1 MVVLKSFLRKG
12 ENFMSFILIVIGM
25 ILLIKCADLFV
36 DGCSNVAKAL
46 GIPSLIIGLTIVAF
60 GTSAPEAA
68 VSVTA
73 AIQGANDISLGN
85 VVGSNICN
93 LLLVLGISSLGG
105 CLTAKRKIIT
115 RDFVYSIFASIV
127 MFILS
132 FKFFRDGGTKG
143 IIDQTAGL
151 LLLCFLGIYL
161 YALIGDAV
169 KSARAKE
176 EKMSFHFGDI
186 IRIIIGIVGI
196 IIGGQLVVN
205 NAVKIAEMLHVSQ
218 NVIALTIVAIG
229 TSLPELVTSLVA
241 AKKGESDIAIGNVVG
256 SNIFNI
262 FFILGISSVISPIT
276 YGIESYIDIII
287 MLVASIGVYLLTLKN
302 SRIGNKKSIILLGS
316 YAAYLIYIL
325 VR

>member
-1 MVVLKSFLRKG
+1 MLSI
-12 ENFMSFILIVIGM
+12 ILIVIGL

-73 AIQGANDISLGN
+73 SIKGMNDISLGN

-93 LLLVLGISSLGG
+93 LLLVLGISGLGG
-105 CLTAKRKIIT
+105 CLTAKKKIIT
-115 RDFVYSIFASIV
+115 RDFVYAIFSSVV

-132 FKFFRDGGTKG
+132 FSFFFGKSTSTTGVIDRVDGL
-143 IIDQTAGL
+143 I
-151 LLLCFLGIYL
+151 LLCFLGIYL
-161 YALIGDAV
+161 YALMGDAI
-169 KSARAKE
+169 KSVRSKE
-176 EKMSFHFGDI
+176 EKGEFKFKDI
-186 IRIIIGIVGI
+186 IFILVGI
-196 IIGGQLVVN
+196 AGIILGGQLVVN
-205 NAVKIAEMLHVSQ
+205 SATDLAEMLNVSQ

-229 TSLPELVTSLVA
+229 TSLPELVTSAVA

-262 FFILGISSVISPIT
+262 FFILGLSATISPIT
-276 YGIESYIDIII
+276 YGFESFIDIII
-287 MLVASIGVYLLTLKN
+287 MLVSSVMVYLLTLKN
-302 SRIGNKKSIILLGS
+302 FRIGNKKGIILLAS
-316 YAAYLIYIL
+316 YALYMFYIL
-325 VR
+325 IR

>member
-1 MVVLKSFLRKG
+1 
-12 ENFMSFILIVIGM
+12 MSFILIVVGIV
-25 ILLIKCADLFV
+25 LLIKCADLFV

-68 VSVTA
+68 VSITA
-73 AIQGANDISLGN
+73 SLKGMNDISLGN

-93 LLLVLGISSLGG
+93 LLLVLGVSSLGG

-115 RDFVYSIFASIV
+115 RDFIYAIFSSVV

-132 FKFFRDGGTKG
+132 FKFFHNGGTKG

-151 LLLCFLGIYL
+151 LLLCYLGVYL
-161 YALIGDAV
+161 YALIGDAL
-169 KSARAKE
+169 KSAKKKE
-176 EKMSFHFGDI
+176 EKNNFKFLDVF
-186 IRIIIGIVGI
+186 RIVIGIIGIIV
-196 IIGGQLVVN
+196 GGQLVVN
-205 NAVKIAEMLHVSQ
+205 SAIKIAEMLHVSQ

-229 TSLPELVTSLVA
+229 TSLPELVTSAVA
-241 AKKGESDIAIGNVVG
+241 VKKGETDIAIGNVVG

-262 FFILGISSVISPIT
+262 FFILGISSVISPIV
-276 YGIESYIDIII
+276 YGFESYIDIII

-302 SRIGNKKSIILLGS
+302 SRIGKKKSIILLGS
-316 YAAYLIYIL
+316 YAMYLIYIL
-325 VR
+325 TR